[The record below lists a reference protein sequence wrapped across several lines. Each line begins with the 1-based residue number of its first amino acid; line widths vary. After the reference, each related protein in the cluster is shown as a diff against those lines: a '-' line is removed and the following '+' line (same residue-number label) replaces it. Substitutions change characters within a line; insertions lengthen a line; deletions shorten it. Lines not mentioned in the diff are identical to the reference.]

1 MNDNVQEKNAA
12 LKAAKK
18 MQEASD
24 ALAHWMLL
32 ASWMKKER
40 DHQAVCLRT
49 DMREYAGFL
58 ENKYKKEGE

>member
-18 MQEASD
+18 MTEASE
-24 ALAHWMLL
+24 AMSHWIRL
-32 ASWMKKER
+32 ASWMKMER
-40 DHQAVCLRT
+40 DHQAVMLRT

-58 ENKYKKEGE
+58 EDKYRS

>member
-12 LKAAKK
+12 MKAARK
-18 MQEASD
+18 MTEASE
-24 ALAHWMLL
+24 ALAAWIRL

-40 DHQAVCLRT
+40 DHQAVVLRG

-58 ENKYKKEGE
+58 EEKYK